1 MGFISNYDIPEPI
14 YKPLDKLYL
23 ISTNPNVNYIKK
35 VIVNGLEYKFYVDK
49 NLLFYNIIEFPVL
62 KQILNRFETTVE
74 SCVIN
79 SLEPIT
85 YGAREYFI
93 ASSEEK
99 AKQLKLEYLKS
110 KVKELEELQKDLN

>member
-99 AKQLKLEYLKS
+99 VKQLKLEYLKS

>member
-1 MGFISNYDIPEPI
+1 MGFISNYDIPEPV

-99 AKQLKLEYLKS
+99 VKQLKLEYLKS